1 MIMQEFNIVQKTSYK
16 HSSNF
21 HLLSETPHHY
31 QITHNPTIQQMDK
44 LHQLRAEVFCRELAW
59 VGSPE
64 DKREYDNFD
73 NTTTHLGLFVHGQA
87 TGYLRIHHHNSPWML
102 NTIFNQLLPD
112 GAPTPQEANACE
124 VSRLLIEPS
133 HRGKTKIDN
142 YPPIHLL
149 LSYLQN
155 YCRSRNIRYV
165 YMVVT
170 PATRIVFA
178 KIGFKSTPLY
188 QAVKM
193 KDGCYAMAAMLDFDQ
208 IDTLIPPKDA
218 PKIEPEFFIG

>member
-1 MIMQEFNIVQKTSYK
+1 MQELNQTGSAQFNKNNNLPSQVDTS
-16 HSSNF
+16 S
-21 HLLSETPHHY
+21 HY
-31 QITHNPTIQQMDK
+31 QITHNPTTQQMDK

-73 NTTTHLGLFVHGQA
+73 NTTTHLGLFVRGQA
-87 TGYLRIHHHNSPWML
+87 TGYLRIHHHNSPWMI

-112 GAPTPQEANACE
+112 SAPTPQDVNACE
-124 VSRLLIEPS
+124 VSRLLIESS
-133 HRGKTKIDN
+133 HRGKTKVNN

-155 YCRSRNIRYV
+155 YCSSKNIRYV

-170 PATRIVFA
+170 PATRVVFA

-188 QAVKM
+188 KAVKM
-193 KDGCYAMAAMLDFDQ
+193 KDGCYAMAAILDFDE
-208 IDTLIPPKDA
+208 IDTLIPSKDA
-218 PKIEPEFFIG
+218 PKIEPLFLTG